1 PLASDSDG
9 DGVPDNVEIAQ
20 RSDPNDP
27 EDKPSAGGKP
37 VILYEPFKITIQFP
51 TEIGRQYQ
59 IYHSKDL
66 MRWEAVTG
74 ILPGSGVVNEFNDEG
89 AEVMGFWKVITVP

>member
-1 PLASDSDG
+1 MELVLAVDSVIMMFRHD
-9 DGVPDNVEIAQ
+9 VHCVL
-20 RSDPNDP
+20 SV
-27 EDKPSAGGKP
+27 

-51 TEIGRQYQ
+51 TEIGRKYQ

>member
-1 PLASDSDG
+1 MTKTNPLASDSDT
-9 DGVPDNVEIAQ
+9 DGIPDNVEIAQ

-51 TEIGRQYQ
+51 TQIGIRYQ

-74 ILPGSGVVNEFNDEG
+74 ILPVTCVVNEFND
-89 AEVMGFWKVITVP
+89 